1 VGLRQLLLASSIVI
15 QLVGLASSEQ
25 AEYVITF
32 NAVVVRG
39 VIGLYDTPEVAHL
52 EAPVSEQTVLPEQVR
67 RPAPAPSASG
77 ASGPSPQTSPP
88 RDLRGRPT
96 HPLVFAP
103 GQGTAN
109 PSFVEKGFLVESFW
123 AVNTGTPQG
132 YFKKAHFHPPD
143 LATGFEGQH
152 LGNPTELHGIYI
164 RSLDGK
170 PFGVKSLRYRV
181 TRNRQIPR
189 KPLSI
194 DGFSNFNVNVLIGRT
209 FDPRGS
215 IRGQFVEFPV
225 GLPSGN
231 EPTLP
236 WWILHVNGFEAVEHV
251 YIASSASVDL
261 DDIVLTRFRRAES
274 PTENVQEE

>member
-1 VGLRQLLLASSIVI
+1 VGLRPLLLASLSVI
-15 QLVGLASSEQ
+15 QFASPASGEQ

-32 NAVVVRG
+32 NAVAVRG
-39 VIGLYDTPEVAHL
+39 LVGLYDTPEIAHL
-52 EAPVSEQTVLPEQVR
+52 DPPMSEQPVSPEQDR
-67 RPAPAPSASG
+67 RPAPSQSVSG
-77 ASGPSPQTSPP
+77 DAGSSPQISLPMDP
-88 RDLRGRPT
+88 RGRPP
-96 HPLVFAP
+96 HPLAFAP

-194 DGFSNFNVNVLIGRT
+194 DAFSNFNVNVLVART
-209 FDPRGS
+209 FDPRWS
-215 IRGQFVEFPV
+215 IRGQFVGFPV

-236 WWILHVNGFEAVEHV
+236 WWILHINGFETVEHV

-261 DDIVLTRFRRAES
+261 DDIVLIRFGSAES
-274 PTENVQEE
+274 PTEPLEE

>member
-1 VGLRQLLLASSIVI
+1 MGLRQLLLASSSVV
-15 QLVGLASSEQ
+15 LFVGPASGGQ

-32 NAVVVRG
+32 NAVAVRG

-52 EAPVSEQTVLPEQVR
+52 EAPVSEQIVPPEQVR
-67 RPAPAPSASG
+67 RAAPSPSASG
-77 ASGPSPQTSPP
+77 DFGPSPQTSLPMDP
-88 RDLRGRPT
+88 RGRPT

-170 PFGVKSLRYRV
+170 PFGVKSLRYRI

-194 DGFSNFNVNVLIGRT
+194 DSFSNFNVNVLIART
-209 FDPRGS
+209 FDPRWS
-215 IRGQFVEFPV
+215 IRGQFVGFPV
-225 GLPSGN
+225 GLPFGN

-236 WWILHVNGFEAVEHV
+236 WWILHVHGFEAVEYV

-261 DDIVLTRFRRAES
+261 DDIVLTRFRSAES
-274 PTENVQEE
+274 PTENVEE